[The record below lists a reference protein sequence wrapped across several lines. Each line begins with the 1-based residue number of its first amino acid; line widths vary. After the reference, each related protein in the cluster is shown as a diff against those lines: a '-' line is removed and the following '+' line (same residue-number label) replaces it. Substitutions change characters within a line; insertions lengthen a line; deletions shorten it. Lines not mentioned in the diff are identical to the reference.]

1 MPNEPRP
8 AVGSLERAGNHPRAA
23 ESHHRVGE
31 RVRSVRDVSEVTLQ
45 LAAEFLALPRIRD
58 PRLAHDAIDE
68 GGQVLAGTHG
78 RHRGSHASRRKS
90 IPTACA
96 WSRPAAA
103 LWR

>member
-8 AVGSLERAGNHPRAA
+8 AMGSLDRAGDGRRAA
-23 ESHHRVGE
+23 ESRHRVAE
-31 RVRSVRDVSEVTLQ
+31 RVRSVRDVSEVALQ
-45 LAAEFLALPRIRD
+45 LAAELLALARVHD
-58 PRLAHDAIDE
+58 PRLAHDAIDKRE
-68 GGQVLAGTHG
+68 QVLAVTHG

-103 LWR
+103 LWP